1 MKKMVYQFTLRL
13 AERFSLVVQVSGGAL
28 TRTSSVASTIKIKST
43 FSRKL
48 RVDTIFEQGLAPCSF
63 FRGVFYTTI
72 ASDNDG
78 IVKSDRAKF

>member
-1 MKKMVYQFTLRL
+1 MVYQFTLRL

-28 TRTSSVASTIKIKST
+28 TRISSVASTIKSKSK
-43 FSRKL
+43 FSGKL

-63 FRGVFYTTI
+63 FFEDDFFTTI
-72 ASDNDG
+72 ASGNDG